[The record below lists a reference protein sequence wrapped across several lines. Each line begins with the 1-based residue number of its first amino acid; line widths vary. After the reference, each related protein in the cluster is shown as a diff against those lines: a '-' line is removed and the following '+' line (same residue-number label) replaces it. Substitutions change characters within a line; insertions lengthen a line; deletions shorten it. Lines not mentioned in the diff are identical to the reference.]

1 MRSPTVRFGLRG
13 KLMLLLAVISAAT
26 ALSVGFV
33 SYESMQ
39 QRLRTE
45 IDRSLVEATN
55 RFLDG
60 PNGVRRFRIGDRL
73 SIIIPD
79 RPLGIE
85 QYVVQVASG
94 DGDVIATTPGVS
106 LPVVTFGDDVWR
118 RVGDDGTIVRTVT
131 SGEGDR
137 YRVRTVALDL
147 PRSQELVLQIGRD
160 LSETENVLSDLR
172 TRIFII
178 GSVVVIVAALVGGV
192 ISTGVTSRLRRLSRS
207 VEHIA
212 DTGDL
217 TVDLS
222 IEGSDETSRLAKSFG
237 DMVSALHESRSQQR
251 RLVQD
256 AGHELRTPLTS
267 LRTNLDVLR
276 RHPDLPDSV
285 RAQVLTDLD
294 QDITELRNLVE
305 EIVTLAAEVDP
316 TSIESE
322 SIDTVELGEL
332 VRGVVDRV
340 QRRTNRTIQFDVDG
354 SLVAVRP
361 IVIERAV
368 SNLLDN
374 AVKFDVTG
382 GTIEVEVKS
391 GAVTVRD
398 RGPGIPEADLEAVF
412 ARFHRSSEARSMP
425 GSGLGLSIVA
435 DAALAHGGGHFAR
448 RREGGGAEVGF
459 WLPLAAR

>member
-1 MRSPTVRFGLRG
+1 MRSPTVHFGLRG

-26 ALSVGFV
+26 AVSVGFV
-33 SYESMQ
+33 SYELMQ

-137 YRVRTVALDL
+137 YRVRTVALNL

-172 TRIFII
+172 ARIFII
-178 GSVVVIVAALVGGV
+178 GSIVVIVAALVGGV

-217 TVDLS
+217 IVDLS

-322 SIDTVELGEL
+322 SIETVELGEL

-340 QRRTNRTIQFDVDG
+340 QRRTNRTIQVDVDG

-374 AVKFDVTG
+374 AVKFDVTA

-391 GAVTVRD
+391 GTVTVRD

-459 WLPLAAR
+459 WLPLAVR

>member
-1 MRSPTVRFGLRG
+1 
-13 KLMLLLAVISAAT
+13 MLLLAVISAAT
-26 ALSVGFV
+26 AVSVGFV
-33 SYESMQ
+33 SYELMQ

-137 YRVRTVALDL
+137 YRVRTVALNL

-172 TRIFII
+172 ARIFII
-178 GSVVVIVAALVGGV
+178 GSIVVIVAALVGGV

-217 TVDLS
+217 IVDLS

-322 SIDTVELGEL
+322 SIETVELGEL

-340 QRRTNRTIQFDVDG
+340 QRRTNRTIQVDVDG

-374 AVKFDVTG
+374 AVKFDVTA

-391 GAVTVRD
+391 GTVTVRD

-459 WLPLAAR
+459 WLPLAVR